1 MVTASQTFV
10 DIKKVFS
17 IKTSKIEKQDSNIFQ
32 ALLWDILHYVKLEKS
47 DFNVAI
53 IRVGVH
59 DVLNCHG
66 DIDQINNI
74 FRNIKHIVNKCRQ
87 HHVTNILLSGLT
99 TTDRLPRELIKN
111 FKILIRNIY
120 IVQHQ
125 IMVLQIK
132 QIPR

>member
-17 IKTSKIEKQDSNIFQ
+17 IKTSKIN
-32 ALLWDILHYVKLEKS
+32 
-47 DFNVAI
+47 N
-53 IRVGVH
+53 
-59 DVLNCHG
+59 
-66 DIDQINNI
+66 INNI

-87 HHVTNILLSGLT
+87 HLVTNILLSGLT